1 MAIFPPTSRLLI
13 DYLSIA
19 TREGFARLTLPKTL
33 PARQKQVSSW
43 APAVLA
49 TRAGAKNAKKSTPGH
64 AWGAFYDAVKA
75 PVWMCGV

>member
-49 TRAGAKNAKKSTPGH
+49 TRAGSAKKAPRDTPGVL
-64 AWGAFYDAVKA
+64 FMT
-75 PVWMCGV
+75 P

>member
-19 TREGFARLTLPKTL
+19 TREGFTRFTLPKTL

-49 TRAGAKNAKKSTPGH
+49 TRAGAKNAKKKHPGTRL
-64 AWGAFYDAVKA
+64 GCFL
-75 PVWMCGV
+75 